1 MGWGRRKREI
11 THKITGTII
20 AVVLEI
26 RSGNRLMRCGGIHEA
41 ERGHGRLCSCC
52 LLPVSGEKEV
62 WREMLWAWGFSP
74 S

>member
-26 RSGNRLMRCGGIHEA
+26 REQADALW
-41 ERGHGRLCSCC
+41 GH
-52 LLPVSGEKEV
+52 P
-62 WREMLWAWGFSP
+62 
-74 S
+74 

>member
-1 MGWGRRKREI
+1 MI
-11 THKITGTII
+11 T

-52 LLPVSGEKEV
+52 PLPVSGEKEV